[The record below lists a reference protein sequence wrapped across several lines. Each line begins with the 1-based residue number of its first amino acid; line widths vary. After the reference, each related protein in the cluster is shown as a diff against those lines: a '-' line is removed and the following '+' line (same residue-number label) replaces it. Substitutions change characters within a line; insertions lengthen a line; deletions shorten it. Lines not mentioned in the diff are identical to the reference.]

1 MSQYP
6 PSGVLFTNNRKRSDK
21 SPDYPG
27 KLELSDEVLQDLVA
41 QMERGV
47 EKPVLSLIGWKKM
60 SQKTGAV
67 FLSLLGNKFEENPN
81 SDGSSDQSAG
91 KLDDSV
97 PF

>member
-1 MSQYP
+1 
-6 PSGVLFTNNRKRSDK
+6 
-21 SPDYPG
+21 
-27 KLELSDEVLQDLVA
+27 
-41 QMERGV
+41 MERGV

>member
-21 SPDYPG
+21 SPDYTG
-27 KLELSDEVLQDLVA
+27 KLELSDEVLQDLMS

-47 EKPVLSLIGWKKM
+47 EKPVLSLIGWKKV
-60 SQKTGAV
+60 SQKTGNT

-81 SDGSSDQSAG
+81 HEVSSDQSG
-91 KLDDSV
+91 KLDDSI

>member
-21 SPDYPG
+21 SPDYTG

-60 SQKTGAV
+60 SHKTGAV

>member
-6 PSGVLFTNNRKRSDK
+6 PSGVLFTNNRKRSEK
-21 SPDYPG
+21 SPDYTG
-27 KLELSDEVLQDLVA
+27 KLELSDEVLQDLMS
-41 QMERGV
+41 QMDRGV
-47 EKPVLSLIGWKKM
+47 DKPVLSLIGWKKM

-81 SDGSSDQSAG
+81 NEGSSQQPAG

>member
-21 SPDYPG
+21 SPDYTG
-27 KLELSDEVLQDLVA
+27 KLELSDEVLQDLTS
-41 QMERGV
+41 QMDRGV
-47 EKPVLSLIGWKKM
+47 EKPVLSLIGWKKV
-60 SQKTGAV
+60 SQKTGAT

-81 SDGSSDQSAG
+81 HEVSSGQSG
-91 KLDDSV
+91 KLDDSI